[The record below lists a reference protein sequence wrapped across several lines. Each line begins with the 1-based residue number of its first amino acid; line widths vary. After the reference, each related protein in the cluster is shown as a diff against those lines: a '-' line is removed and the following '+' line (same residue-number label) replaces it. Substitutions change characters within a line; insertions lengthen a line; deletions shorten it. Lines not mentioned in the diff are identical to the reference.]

1 MKIKTILTTNALF
14 SLTSGTLMLI
24 AGDSFMELF
33 PGSLTALPHIL
44 GIGLLGFAAFLMISQ
59 RKDGPSATR
68 LFLIILMDW
77 SWVAGSALLLI
88 LMPDFYSAS
97 GALWIIGCAII
108 VALLALLQGR
118 AYSALI

>member
-24 AGDSFMELF
+24 AGDSIMELF
-33 PGSLTALPHIL
+33 PGSLTALPYIL
-44 GIGLLGFAAFLMISQ
+44 GIGLIAFAAFLLISQ

-108 VALLALLQGR
+108 VALLALLQGK
-118 AYSALI
+118 AYSALL